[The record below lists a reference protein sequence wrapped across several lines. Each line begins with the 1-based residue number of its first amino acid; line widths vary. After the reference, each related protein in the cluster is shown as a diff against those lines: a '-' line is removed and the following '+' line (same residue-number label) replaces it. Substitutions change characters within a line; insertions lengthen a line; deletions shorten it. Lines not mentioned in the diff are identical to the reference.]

1 MTRDEFERFVDDQDD
16 WDEDYAV
23 AHEKM
28 SLLGQDK
35 RRMTR
40 CTEILPPKIDLG
52 PLFVDKDAGMESDDE
67 GDDQHNEDAE
77 NEGFEPDDA
86 TSLRVDR
93 QRMRRIMRKLR
104 GYWGY
109 DG

>member
-1 MTRDEFERFVDDQDD
+1 VDDQDD

-35 RRMTR
+35 RGMTR

-52 PLFVDKDAGMESDDE
+52 PLFVDKDAGMESEDE

-86 TSLRVDR
+86 TSLRVDCGR
-93 QRMRRIMRKLR
+93 LSTVLRKLR

-109 DG
+109 SGQGC